1 MVLMGLKSKKGAW
14 VKPGRT
20 GGPLLPGS
28 YRGYTYVRAPPKPYP
43 TTSQQKAI
51 GAKGRC
57 VREKC
62 KGKRASDFIACRQS
76 CTG

>member
-1 MVLMGLKSKKGAW
+1 MLAGMKTKLGAW

-28 YRGYTYVRAPPKPYP
+28 YRDYTYVRAPPKSYP
-43 TTSQQKAI
+43 TTAQQKAI

-62 KGKRASDFIACRQS
+62 KGKRGSDFIACRQT